1 MKANVGDTILFQRNS
16 LKITGSVLKLYTESV
31 LVEITDVNGGTF
43 EFDRTIV
50 NHKNY
55 KILNNKDFEK
65 FFLHFFA
72 SYCII

>member
-1 MKANVGDTILFQRNS
+1 MKANVGDTILFQRNN

-31 LVEITDVNGGTF
+31 LVEITNVSGGTF

-55 KILNNKDFEK
+55 KIINTNT
-65 FFLHFFA
+65 
-72 SYCII
+72 

>member
-1 MKANVGDTILFQRNS
+1 MKANVGDTILFQRNN

-31 LVEITDVNGGTF
+31 LVEITNVNGGTF

-55 KILNNKDFEK
+55 KILNTNK
-65 FFLHFFA
+65 
-72 SYCII
+72 